1 MSVSGIASSSLVDY
15 SRQNVQNRMKQF
27 QQVFQQLGKDLQSGN
42 VSSAQ
47 TDFATLQQ
55 SRTHATA
62 TTSAHSH
69 NQIAQ
74 DFQQL
79 AKDLQSGNIS
89 AAQKD
94 YATVQQD
101 FQNHPSQ
108 TQRRTNTV
116 TKLLGTLGRMVQS
129 GAIVGSHLLGPL
141 GIALRSS
148 NLLASGRAST
158 TVQQAMQQFAQNS
171 SLQTQ
176 LSSQPGANGISID
189 V

>member
-1 MSVSGIASSSLVDY
+1 MSVLGIASGSLVDY

-42 VSSAQ
+42 VSAAQ

-108 TQRRTNTV
+108 TNHDLRRRRKTNTV

-129 GAIVGSHLLGPL
+129 GAIVGSHFLGPL

-148 NLLASGRAST
+148 NLLASRPCIQHSAAGHAT
-158 TVQQAMQQFAQNS
+158 IC
-171 SLQTQ
+171 
-176 LSSQPGANGISID
+176 PE
-189 V
+189 